1 MVSYDFKLLNY
12 NTLVMFVGTQL
23 YVDFYLFLYR
33 GDVGFLLIF
42 RLNSR
47 LVYISLNELD
57 DSYKKNNY
65 SFLQK
70 K

>member
-1 MVSYDFKLLNY
+1 
-12 NTLVMFVGTQL
+12 MFVGTQL